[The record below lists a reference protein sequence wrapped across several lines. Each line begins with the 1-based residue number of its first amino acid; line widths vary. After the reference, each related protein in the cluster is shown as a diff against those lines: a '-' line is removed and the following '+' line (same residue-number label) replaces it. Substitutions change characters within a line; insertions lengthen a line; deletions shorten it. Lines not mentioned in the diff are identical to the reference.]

1 MCVCGGFL
9 LSWRMLILSAT
20 NFLYTSRSVWG
31 RRVIAV
37 SASRARFGI
46 QSLGLSCK
54 LYLRPFCSSVISGSE
69 NGMSVM
75 FTTLG

>member
-1 MCVCGGFL
+1 
-9 LSWRMLILSAT
+9 MLILSAT

-54 LYLRPFCSSVISGSE
+54 LYMGPLCSSVISGSE

-75 FTTLG
+75 FTALG